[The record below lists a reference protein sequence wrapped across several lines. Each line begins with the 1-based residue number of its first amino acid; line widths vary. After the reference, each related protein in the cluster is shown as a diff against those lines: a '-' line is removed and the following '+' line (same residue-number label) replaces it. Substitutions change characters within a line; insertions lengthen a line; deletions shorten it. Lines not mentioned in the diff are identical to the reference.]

1 MIARYEPTRL
11 YIKELAGI
19 KYLGKTTLA
28 DIDKYAGSGVVW
40 SKRIK
45 KYGKENIKT
54 LWVSE
59 WYYCPHTLQEAAL
72 KLSQEHQIVES
83 TEWANMKPEN
93 GIDGNT
99 SVSAKRIWSDPESG
113 ALLRASRQ
121 GSNNGRH
128 SDTKHSFV
136 HNDGTVEHCTMLE
149 LRQKYPYVTTS
160 KTTQLVSGVRKSAHG
175 WRIMGTAIEDT
186 GRSATR
192 RKLTDNSLYTF
203 EHTDGRIE
211 TCTRVEFRERV
222 CPMARGCVNEIVNG
236 GKTRKGWSLK
246 K

>member
-99 SVSAKRIWSDPESG
+99 SGFAKSLWGEKERKKKSEDYSG
-113 ALLRASRQ
+113 K
-121 GSNNGRH
+121 NNPRHISIKHTFIHEDGRTEYC
-128 SDTKHSFV
+128 S
-136 HNDGTVEHCTMLE
+136 MLE
-149 LRQKYPYVTTS
+149 LRQKYPHIKAS
-160 KTTQLVSGVRKSAHG
+160 KTTGLLNGDRQSIYG
-175 WRIMGTAIEDT
+175 WRLVGTAVEDT
-186 GRSATR
+186 GRAITR

-203 EHTDGRIE
+203 KHTDGRVE